1 MGQSSFHFILYQEG
15 FEVEIELKVFRKGI
29 LGVGGGGLVYLRFKR
44 RNRDRKLWWY
54 RGGKGD
60 KEIKIA

>member
-1 MGQSSFHFILYQEG
+1 MRVGQSSFHFILYQEG

-29 LGVGGGGLVYLRFKR
+29 LGVGGRVYLRFKR

-54 RGGKGD
+54 GGKET
-60 KEIKIA
+60 KR